1 MEKYSDMCMDIEKDR
16 REIPHMYKA
25 DVLAE
30 VQKIRQA
37 GVIEPSTSQ
46 WSFPIV
52 PVKDDSFRVSLESK
66 KLLLD
71 RDAYPIPRID

>member
-1 MEKYSDMCMDIEKDR
+1 MMTLCMDIEGQTGVR
-16 REIPHMYKA
+16 HMFKA

-30 VQKIRQA
+30 VQKILQA
-37 GVIEPSTSQ
+37 GVIKPSTSQ

-52 PVKDDSFRVSLESK
+52 PVKNGSFRIYFKSK
-66 KLLLD
+66 KLNMLLLD

>member
-1 MEKYSDMCMDIEKDR
+1 MF
-16 REIPHMYKA
+16 KA

-46 WSFPIV
+46 WSFPILYKLRMA
-52 PVKDDSFRVSLESK
+52 PFASLSNLK
-66 KLLLD
+66 KLNMLLLD

>member
-37 GVIEPSTSQ
+37 GVIEPSTS
-46 WSFPIV
+46 
-52 PVKDDSFRVSLESK
+52 
-66 KLLLD
+66 
-71 RDAYPIPRID
+71 